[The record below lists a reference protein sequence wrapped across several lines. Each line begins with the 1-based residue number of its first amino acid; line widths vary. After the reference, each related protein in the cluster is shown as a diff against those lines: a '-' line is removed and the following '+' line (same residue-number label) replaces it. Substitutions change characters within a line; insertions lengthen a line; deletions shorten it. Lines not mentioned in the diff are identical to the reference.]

1 METGTMLEQMAAR
14 VQADIDACAT
24 IAQIESIRIAVLGKK
39 GELTAALRS
48 MKDVPEA
55 ERPAFGKRVNEIRD
69 LLTAALENKLAELGK
84 IETQARL
91 CAEALD
97 ITLPGKK
104 QRMGGLHPLTR
115 VYYEVRE
122 IFVSMGFV
130 VEDGPEIEYDKYNF
144 EMLNMPKDHPARD
157 EQDTFYISEDVVLR
171 THTSPVQIRTMLSQ
185 KPPIRMICPGR
196 VYRSDDV
203 DATHSPIFN
212 QIEGLVVGKSISLS
226 HLKSTLDSFLKEFY
240 GEDTKTKFRPGHF
253 PFTEPSA
260 EVDATCAKCHGGG
273 CSVCKGTGMIEVLG
287 CGMVHPGV
295 LRGCGIDPD
304 EYTGFAF
311 GMGLDR
317 LACIKYGITDIRVL
331 FENDIRFLA
340 QFN

>member
-14 VQADIDACAT
+14 VQADIDACAS
-24 IAQIESIRIAVLGKK
+24 IAQIEGIRIAVLGKK

-48 MKDVPEA
+48 MKDIPEA

-69 LLTAALENKLAELGK
+69 LLTAAIDNKLAELGK
-84 IETQARL
+84 SETQARL
-91 CAEALD
+91 SAEALD

-115 VYYEVRE
+115 IYYEVRD

-130 VEDGPEIEYDKYNF
+130 VEDGPEIEFDKYNF

-212 QIEGLVVGKSISLS
+212 QIEGLVVGKGISLS

-287 CGMVHPGV
+287 CGMVHPNV